1 MLVRLGVV
9 ACLFWLHFA
18 YATTLKIINIVPFGS
33 SSVKIL
39 FNQEV
44 KKFKEV
50 SLKNFKSYLELE
62 AILTIPK
69 KHYQFSKQSSITI
82 AQFSP
87 KLARVVISHAPKM
100 TYEVKILKDKLYV
113 SIVEKKPLVRH
124 QMAPKPPKHHALK
137 HPTPKP
143 APKSIKK
150 EAKEKTPIKHAHS
163 KHAHSPLNERSA
175 KKEIP
180 KKEIPKKEI
189 LKKEILK
196 KEILK
201 KEIPKKEILKKEI
214 PKKEILKKEIPKKE
228 IPKKEI
234 LKKEILKKE
243 ILKKEI
249 LKKEIPK
256 KEILKKE
263 IPKKEILKKEIPK
276 KEIPKKEILKK
287 EIPKKEIL
295 KKEILKKEI
304 LKKEIPKKE
313 ILKKEIP
320 KKEAENE
327 SKNQVFIAEK
337 NDTFIKTKRKK
348 HKKIVLDAGHG
359 GKDCGAMS
367 ANLVCEK
374 DIVLEVVKFL
384 HKELKKRGYS
394 VLLTRDKD
402 IYIDLVGRTEL
413 ANRKS
418 ADLFISV
425 HANSIPKHSTSNAH
439 GIETY
444 FLSTARSERARKVAE
459 QENKDDVNLMDYFS
473 KSLLLNS
480 LNTQRLIVSNKLAI
494 DVQYGMLQSIRKNYP
509 DVVDGG
515 VREGP
520 FWVLAGALM
529 PSILIEIGYNSHAI
543 ESKRIQS
550 KPYQKIL
557 AKGIAD
563 GIDSFFSK
571 ND

>member
-18 YATTLKIINIVPFGS
+18 YATTLKITNIVPFGS
-33 SSVKIL
+33 SSVKMV
-39 FNQEV
+39 FNQEI

-50 SLKNFKSYLELE
+50 PLKNFKSYLELE
-62 AILTIPK
+62 AVLTIPK
-69 KHYQFSKQSSITI
+69 KHYQFSKQSFITI

-87 KLARVVISHAPKM
+87 KLVRVVIGYAPKM
-100 TYEVKILKDKLYV
+100 TYEIKVLKDKLYV
-113 SIVEKKPLVRH
+113 SIVEKKPLIRH

-143 APKSIKK
+143 APKPIKK

-163 KHAHSPLNERSA
+163 KHAHPPLNERSS

-180 KKEIPKKEI
+180 
-189 LKKEILK
+189 
-196 KEILK
+196 
-201 KEIPKKEILKKEI
+201 
-214 PKKEILKKEIPKKE
+214 
-228 IPKKEI
+228 
-234 LKKEILKKE
+234 
-243 ILKKEI
+243 
-249 LKKEIPK
+249 
-256 KEILKKE
+256 
-263 IPKKEILKKEIPK
+263 
-276 KEIPKKEILKK
+276 
-287 EIPKKEIL
+287 
-295 KKEILKKEI
+295 
-304 LKKEIPKKE
+304 
-313 ILKKEIP
+313 KKEIP

-327 SKNQVFIAEK
+327 SKNPIFIAEK

-402 IYIDLVGRTEL
+402 IYIDLVARTEL

-494 DVQYGMLQSIRKNYP
+494 DVQYGMLQSVRKNYP

>member
-1 MLVRLGVV
+1 M
-9 ACLFWLHFA
+9 HFA
-18 YATTLKIINIVPFGS
+18 CATTLKIINIVPFGS
-33 SSVKIL
+33 SSVKIS
-39 FNQEV
+39 FNQEI

-69 KHYQFSKQSSITI
+69 KHYQFSKQSFITI

-113 SIVEKKPLVRH
+113 SIVEKKPLIRH
-124 QMAPKPPKHHALK
+124 QMAPKPPKHRTLK
-137 HPTPKP
+137 HLVPKP

-150 EAKEKTPIKHAHS
+150 EAKEVKEKTPTKHAHS
-163 KHAHSPLNERSA
+163 KHTHSPLNERSA

-189 LKKEILK
+189 
-196 KEILK
+196 
-201 KEIPKKEILKKEI
+201 P
-214 PKKEILKKEIPKKE
+214 KKEIPKKE
-228 IPKKEI
+228 IP
-234 LKKEILKKE
+234 
-243 ILKKEI
+243 
-249 LKKEIPK
+249 
-256 KEILKKE
+256 
-263 IPKKEILKKEIPK
+263 
-276 KEIPKKEILKK
+276 
-287 EIPKKEIL
+287 
-295 KKEILKKEI
+295 
-304 LKKEIPKKE
+304 
-313 ILKKEIP
+313 KKEIP

-337 NDTFIKTKRKK
+337 NDAFIKTKRKK

-402 IYIDLVGRTEL
+402 IYIDLVARTEL
-413 ANRKS
+413 ANKKS

-425 HANSIPKHSTSNAH
+425 HANSIPKRSTSNAH

-459 QENKDDVNLMDYFS
+459 QENKDNVNLMDYFS

-494 DVQYGMLQSIRKNYP
+494 DVQYGMLQSIRKNYH

>member
-1 MLVRLGVV
+1 
-9 ACLFWLHFA
+9 
-18 YATTLKIINIVPFGS
+18 
-33 SSVKIL
+33 
-39 FNQEV
+39 
-44 KKFKEV
+44 
-50 SLKNFKSYLELE
+50 
-62 AILTIPK
+62 PK
-69 KHYQFSKQSSITI
+69 
-82 AQFSP
+82 
-87 KLARVVISHAPKM
+87 
-100 TYEVKILKDKLYV
+100 
-113 SIVEKKPLVRH
+113 
-124 QMAPKPPKHHALK
+124 
-137 HPTPKP
+137 PTPKP
-143 APKSIKK
+143 IKKEAK
-150 EAKEKTPIKHAHS
+150 EAKEKTPTKHAHS

-189 LKKEILK
+189 
-196 KEILK
+196 
-201 KEIPKKEILKKEI
+201 
-214 PKKEILKKEIPKKE
+214 
-228 IPKKEI
+228 
-234 LKKEILKKE
+234 
-243 ILKKEI
+243 
-249 LKKEIPK
+249 
-256 KEILKKE
+256 
-263 IPKKEILKKEIPK
+263 
-276 KEIPKKEILKK
+276 
-287 EIPKKEIL
+287 
-295 KKEILKKEI
+295 
-304 LKKEIPKKE
+304 
-313 ILKKEIP
+313 P

-327 SKNQVFIAEK
+327 SKNQVFIIEK
-337 NDTFIKTKRKK
+337 NDTLIKTKRKK

-402 IYIDLVGRTEL
+402 IYIDLVARTEL
-413 ANRKS
+413 ANKKS

-494 DVQYGMLQSIRKNYP
+494 DVQYGMLQSVRKNYP

>member
-18 YATTLKIINIVPFGS
+18 YATTLKITNVVPFGS
-33 SSVKIL
+33 SSVKMV

-62 AILTIPK
+62 AVLTIPK

-87 KLARVVISHAPKM
+87 KLARVVIGYAPKM
-100 TYEVKILKDKLYV
+100 TYEIKILKDKLYV
-113 SIVEKKPLVRH
+113 SIVEKKPLARH
-124 QMAPKPPKHHALK
+124 QMVLKPPKHHALK
-137 HPTPKP
+137 HTTPKPTPKP
-143 APKSIKK
+143 IKK
-150 EAKEKTPIKHAHS
+150 EAKETKEKTLIKHAHS

-189 LKKEILK
+189 
-196 KEILK
+196 
-201 KEIPKKEILKKEI
+201 
-214 PKKEILKKEIPKKE
+214 PKKE
-228 IPKKEI
+228 IP
-234 LKKEILKKE
+234 
-243 ILKKEI
+243 
-249 LKKEIPK
+249 
-256 KEILKKE
+256 
-263 IPKKEILKKEIPK
+263 
-276 KEIPKKEILKK
+276 
-287 EIPKKEIL
+287 
-295 KKEILKKEI
+295 
-304 LKKEIPKKE
+304 
-313 ILKKEIP
+313 KKEIP

-402 IYIDLVGRTEL
+402 IYIDLVARTEL
-413 ANRKS
+413 ANKKS

-473 KSLLLNS
+473 KSFLLNS

-494 DVQYGMLQSIRKNYP
+494 DVQYGMLQSVRKNYP

>member
-1 MLVRLGVV
+1 M
-9 ACLFWLHFA
+9 HFA

-33 SSVKIL
+33 SSVKIS
-39 FNQEV
+39 FNQEI

-82 AQFSP
+82 VQFNP

-113 SIVEKKPLVRH
+113 SIVEKKPLTRH
-124 QMAPKPPKHHALK
+124 QMVPKPPKHHALK

-150 EAKEKTPIKHAHS
+150 EAKEVKEKTPTKHARS
-163 KHAHSPLNERSA
+163 KHAHSQLNERSA
-175 KKEIP
+175 
-180 KKEIPKKEI
+180 
-189 LKKEILK
+189 
-196 KEILK
+196 
-201 KEIPKKEILKKEI
+201 
-214 PKKEILKKEIPKKE
+214 
-228 IPKKEI
+228 
-234 LKKEILKKE
+234 
-243 ILKKEI
+243 
-249 LKKEIPK
+249 
-256 KEILKKE
+256 
-263 IPKKEILKKEIPK
+263 
-276 KEIPKKEILKK
+276 
-287 EIPKKEIL
+287 
-295 KKEILKKEI
+295 
-304 LKKEIPKKE
+304 
-313 ILKKEIP
+313 KKEIP

-337 NDTFIKTKRKK
+337 NDAFIKTKRKK

-402 IYIDLVGRTEL
+402 IYIDLVARTEL
-413 ANRKS
+413 ANKKS

-425 HANSIPKHSTSNAH
+425 HANSIPKRSTSNAH

-459 QENKDDVNLMDYFS
+459 QENKDNVNLMDYFS

>member
-9 ACLFWLHFA
+9 ACLLWLHFA
-18 YATTLKIINIVPFGS
+18 YATTLKITNIVSFGS
-33 SSVKIL
+33 SSVKIV

-62 AILTIPK
+62 AVLTIPK
-69 KHYQFSKQSSITI
+69 KHYQFSKQSFITI

-87 KLARVVISHAPKM
+87 KLVRVVIGYAPKM
-100 TYEVKILKDKLYV
+100 TYEVKTLKDKLYV
-113 SIVEKKPLVRH
+113 SIVEKKPLIRH
-124 QMAPKPPKHHALK
+124 QMVLKPPKHHALK
-137 HPTPKP
+137 HTTPKP
-143 APKSIKK
+143 ALKSIKK

-163 KHAHSPLNERSA
+163 KHVHSPLNERSA

-180 KKEIPKKEI
+180 KKE
-189 LKKEILK
+189 
-196 KEILK
+196 
-201 KEIPKKEILKKEI
+201 
-214 PKKEILKKEIPKKE
+214 
-228 IPKKEI
+228 
-234 LKKEILKKE
+234 
-243 ILKKEI
+243 
-249 LKKEIPK
+249 
-256 KEILKKE
+256 
-263 IPKKEILKKEIPK
+263 
-276 KEIPKKEILKK
+276 
-287 EIPKKEIL
+287 
-295 KKEILKKEI
+295 
-304 LKKEIPKKE
+304 
-313 ILKKEIP
+313 
-320 KKEAENE
+320 AENE
-327 SKNQVFIAEK
+327 GKNPIFIAEK

-367 ANLVCEK
+367 TNLVCEK

-425 HANSIPKHSTSNAH
+425 HANSIPKRSTSNAH

-473 KSLLLNS
+473 KSLFLNS

>member
-33 SSVKIL
+33 SSVKIS
-39 FNQEV
+39 FNQEI

-113 SIVEKKPLVRH
+113 SIVEKKPLSRH

-143 APKSIKK
+143 APKSLKK
-150 EAKEKTPIKHAHS
+150 EAKEIKEKTPTKHARS
-163 KHAHSPLNERSA
+163 KYAHSQLNERSA
-175 KKEIP
+175 
-180 KKEIPKKEI
+180 
-189 LKKEILK
+189 
-196 KEILK
+196 
-201 KEIPKKEILKKEI
+201 
-214 PKKEILKKEIPKKE
+214 
-228 IPKKEI
+228 
-234 LKKEILKKE
+234 
-243 ILKKEI
+243 
-249 LKKEIPK
+249 
-256 KEILKKE
+256 
-263 IPKKEILKKEIPK
+263 
-276 KEIPKKEILKK
+276 
-287 EIPKKEIL
+287 
-295 KKEILKKEI
+295 
-304 LKKEIPKKE
+304 
-313 ILKKEIP
+313 KKEIP

-402 IYIDLVGRTEL
+402 MYIDLVARTEL
-413 ANRKS
+413 ANKKS

-425 HANSIPKHSTSNAH
+425 HANSIPKRSTSNAH

-459 QENKDDVNLMDYFS
+459 QENKDNVNLMDYFS

>member
-9 ACLFWLHFA
+9 ACLFWLHYA
-18 YATTLKIINIVPFGS
+18 YATTLKITNIVPFGS
-33 SSVKIL
+33 SNVKIL
-39 FNQEV
+39 FNQEI

-50 SLKNFKSYLELE
+50 PLKNFKSYLELE
-62 AILTIPK
+62 AVLTIPK
-69 KHYQFSKQSSITI
+69 KHYQFSKQSFITI

-87 KLARVVISHAPKM
+87 KLVRVVISHAPKM

-113 SIVEKKPLVRH
+113 SIVEKKPLIRH
-124 QMAPKPPKHHALK
+124 QMTPKPPKHHALK
-137 HPTPKP
+137 HTTPKPTPKP
-143 APKSIKK
+143 IKK
-150 EAKEKTPIKHAHS
+150 EAKKSQETKEKTPTKHARS
-163 KHAHSPLNERSA
+163 KHAHPPLNERSA
-175 KKEIP
+175 
-180 KKEIPKKEI
+180 
-189 LKKEILK
+189 
-196 KEILK
+196 
-201 KEIPKKEILKKEI
+201 
-214 PKKEILKKEIPKKE
+214 
-228 IPKKEI
+228 
-234 LKKEILKKE
+234 
-243 ILKKEI
+243 
-249 LKKEIPK
+249 
-256 KEILKKE
+256 
-263 IPKKEILKKEIPK
+263 
-276 KEIPKKEILKK
+276 
-287 EIPKKEIL
+287 
-295 KKEILKKEI
+295 
-304 LKKEIPKKE
+304 KKE

-320 KKEAENE
+320 KKEAENDN
-327 SKNQVFIAEK
+327 KNPIFIIEK
-337 NDTFIKTKRKK
+337 NDTFIKTKHKK

-402 IYIDLVGRTEL
+402 IYIDLVARTEL
-413 ANRKS
+413 ANKKS

-473 KSLLLNS
+473 KSLFLNS

-494 DVQYGMLQSIRKNYP
+494 DVQYGMLQSVRKNYP

>member
-33 SSVKIL
+33 SSVKIS
-39 FNQEV
+39 FNQEI

-69 KHYQFSKQSSITI
+69 KHYQFSKQSFITI

-113 SIVEKKPLVRH
+113 SIVEKKPLTRH
-124 QMAPKPPKHHALK
+124 QMAPKPPKHRTLK

-150 EAKEKTPIKHAHS
+150 EAKEIKEKTLIKHARS
-163 KHAHSPLNERSA
+163 KHTHSQLNERSA
-175 KKEIP
+175 
-180 KKEIPKKEI
+180 
-189 LKKEILK
+189 
-196 KEILK
+196 
-201 KEIPKKEILKKEI
+201 
-214 PKKEILKKEIPKKE
+214 
-228 IPKKEI
+228 
-234 LKKEILKKE
+234 
-243 ILKKEI
+243 
-249 LKKEIPK
+249 
-256 KEILKKE
+256 
-263 IPKKEILKKEIPK
+263 
-276 KEIPKKEILKK
+276 
-287 EIPKKEIL
+287 
-295 KKEILKKEI
+295 
-304 LKKEIPKKE
+304 
-313 ILKKEIP
+313 KKEIP

-337 NDTFIKTKRKK
+337 NDAFIKPQRKK

-402 IYIDLVGRTEL
+402 IYIDLVARTEL
-413 ANRKS
+413 ANKKS

-425 HANSIPKHSTSNAH
+425 HANSIPKRSTSNAH

-459 QENKDDVNLMDYFS
+459 QENKDNVNLMDYFS

>member
-18 YATTLKIINIVPFGS
+18 YATTLKITNIVPFGS
-33 SSVKIL
+33 SSVKIV
-39 FNQEV
+39 FNQEI

-50 SLKNFKSYLELE
+50 PLKNFKSYLELE
-62 AILTIPK
+62 AVLTIPK
-69 KHYQFSKQSSITI
+69 KHYQFSKQSFITI

-113 SIVEKKPLVRH
+113 SIVEKKPLTRH
-124 QMAPKPPKHHALK
+124 QMTPKPPKHHALK
-137 HPTPKP
+137 HTTPKPTPKP
-143 APKSIKK
+143 IKK
-150 EAKEKTPIKHAHS
+150 EAKKVKEKTPTKHAHS

-180 KKEIPKKEI
+180 KKEAK
-189 LKKEILK
+189 
-196 KEILK
+196 
-201 KEIPKKEILKKEI
+201 
-214 PKKEILKKEIPKKE
+214 
-228 IPKKEI
+228 
-234 LKKEILKKE
+234 
-243 ILKKEI
+243 
-249 LKKEIPK
+249 
-256 KEILKKE
+256 
-263 IPKKEILKKEIPK
+263 
-276 KEIPKKEILKK
+276 
-287 EIPKKEIL
+287 
-295 KKEILKKEI
+295 
-304 LKKEIPKKE
+304 
-313 ILKKEIP
+313 
-320 KKEAENE
+320 NE
-327 SKNQVFIAEK
+327 GKNQVFIAEK
-337 NDTFIKTKRKK
+337 NDAFSKTKRKK

-402 IYIDLVGRTEL
+402 IYIDLVARTEL

>member
-33 SSVKIL
+33 SSVKVV

-62 AILTIPK
+62 AVLTIPK
-69 KHYQFSKQSSITI
+69 KHYQFSKQSFITI

-87 KLARVVISHAPKM
+87 KLVRVVISHAPKM
-100 TYEVKILKDKLYV
+100 TYEIKILKDKLYV
-113 SIVEKKPLVRH
+113 SIVEKKPLIRH
-124 QMAPKPPKHHALK
+124 QMVLKPPKHHALK
-137 HPTPKP
+137 HTMPKPTPKP
-143 APKSIKK
+143 IKK
-150 EAKEKTPIKHAHS
+150 EAKKSKETKEKTPIKHARS

-189 LKKEILK
+189 
-196 KEILK
+196 
-201 KEIPKKEILKKEI
+201 
-214 PKKEILKKEIPKKE
+214 
-228 IPKKEI
+228 
-234 LKKEILKKE
+234 
-243 ILKKEI
+243 
-249 LKKEIPK
+249 
-256 KEILKKE
+256 
-263 IPKKEILKKEIPK
+263 
-276 KEIPKKEILKK
+276 
-287 EIPKKEIL
+287 
-295 KKEILKKEI
+295 
-304 LKKEIPKKE
+304 
-313 ILKKEIP
+313 P

-337 NDTFIKTKRKK
+337 NDAFIKTKRKK

-384 HKELKKRGYS
+384 HKELQKRGYS

-425 HANSIPKHSTSNAH
+425 HANSIPKRSTSNAH

-494 DVQYGMLQSIRKNYP
+494 DVQYGMLQSVRKNYP

>member
-9 ACLFWLHFA
+9 ACLLWLHFA
-18 YATTLKIINIVPFGS
+18 CATTLKITNIVPFGS
-33 SSVKIL
+33 SSVKMV
-39 FNQEV
+39 FNQEI

-62 AILTIPK
+62 AVLTIPK
-69 KHYQFSKQSSITI
+69 KHYQFSKQSFITI

-87 KLARVVISHAPKM
+87 KLARVVIGYAPKM
-100 TYEVKILKDKLYV
+100 TYEIKILKDKLYV
-113 SIVEKKPLVRH
+113 SIVEKKPLIRH
-124 QMAPKPPKHHALK
+124 QMVLKPPKHHALK
-137 HPTPKP
+137 HTTPKPTPKP
-143 APKSIKK
+143 IKK
-150 EAKEKTPIKHAHS
+150 EAKKSKDTKEKTPIKHARS
-163 KHAHSPLNERSA
+163 KHAHPPLNERSA
-175 KKEIP
+175 
-180 KKEIPKKEI
+180 
-189 LKKEILK
+189 
-196 KEILK
+196 
-201 KEIPKKEILKKEI
+201 
-214 PKKEILKKEIPKKE
+214 
-228 IPKKEI
+228 
-234 LKKEILKKE
+234 
-243 ILKKEI
+243 
-249 LKKEIPK
+249 
-256 KEILKKE
+256 
-263 IPKKEILKKEIPK
+263 
-276 KEIPKKEILKK
+276 
-287 EIPKKEIL
+287 
-295 KKEILKKEI
+295 
-304 LKKEIPKKE
+304 
-313 ILKKEIP
+313 KKEIP

-337 NDTFIKTKRKK
+337 NDTLIKTKRKK

-402 IYIDLVGRTEL
+402 IYIDLVARTEL
-413 ANRKS
+413 ANKKS

-425 HANSIPKHSTSNAH
+425 HANSIPKHSTPNAH

-543 ESKRIQS
+543 ESRRIQS

>member
-18 YATTLKIINIVPFGS
+18 YATTLKITNIVPFGS
-33 SSVKIL
+33 SSVKIV

-62 AILTIPK
+62 AVLTIPK
-69 KHYQFSKQSSITI
+69 KHYQFSKQSFITI

-87 KLARVVISHAPKM
+87 KLARVVIGYAPKM

-113 SIVEKKPLVRH
+113 SIVEKKPLIRH
-124 QMAPKPPKHHALK
+124 QMVPK
-137 HPTPKP
+137 PTPKP
-143 APKSIKK
+143 IKK
-150 EAKEKTPIKHAHS
+150 EAKKSKDTKEKTPIKHAHS
-163 KHAHSPLNERSA
+163 KHAHSPLNERNA
-175 KKEIP
+175 
-180 KKEIPKKEI
+180 
-189 LKKEILK
+189 
-196 KEILK
+196 
-201 KEIPKKEILKKEI
+201 
-214 PKKEILKKEIPKKE
+214 
-228 IPKKEI
+228 
-234 LKKEILKKE
+234 
-243 ILKKEI
+243 
-249 LKKEIPK
+249 
-256 KEILKKE
+256 
-263 IPKKEILKKEIPK
+263 
-276 KEIPKKEILKK
+276 
-287 EIPKKEIL
+287 
-295 KKEILKKEI
+295 
-304 LKKEIPKKE
+304 
-313 ILKKEIP
+313 KKEIP

-402 IYIDLVGRTEL
+402 IYIDLVARTEL
-413 ANRKS
+413 ANKKG

-425 HANSIPKHSTSNAH
+425 HANSIPKRSTSNAH

-473 KSLLLNS
+473 KSLFLNS

-494 DVQYGMLQSIRKNYP
+494 DVQYGMLQSVRKNYP

>member
-33 SSVKIL
+33 SSVKIS
-39 FNQEV
+39 FNQEI

-69 KHYQFSKQSSITI
+69 KHYQFSKQSFITI

-113 SIVEKKPLVRH
+113 SIVEKKPLTRH
-124 QMAPKPPKHHALK
+124 QMVPKPPKHHALK
-137 HPTPKP
+137 HLTPKP

-150 EAKEKTPIKHAHS
+150 EAKEVKEKTPTKHARS
-163 KHAHSPLNERSA
+163 KHTHSQLNERSA

-180 KKEIPKKEI
+180 KKEIPKKE
-189 LKKEILK
+189 
-196 KEILK
+196 
-201 KEIPKKEILKKEI
+201 
-214 PKKEILKKEIPKKE
+214 
-228 IPKKEI
+228 
-234 LKKEILKKE
+234 
-243 ILKKEI
+243 
-249 LKKEIPK
+249 
-256 KEILKKE
+256 
-263 IPKKEILKKEIPK
+263 
-276 KEIPKKEILKK
+276 
-287 EIPKKEIL
+287 
-295 KKEILKKEI
+295 
-304 LKKEIPKKE
+304 
-313 ILKKEIP
+313 
-320 KKEAENE
+320 AENE
-327 SKNQVFIAEK
+327 GKNQVFIAEK
-337 NDTFIKTKRKK
+337 NDASIKTKRKK

-402 IYIDLVGRTEL
+402 IYIDLVARTEL
-413 ANRKS
+413 ANKKS

-425 HANSIPKHSTSNAH
+425 HANSIPKRSTSNAH

-459 QENKDDVNLMDYFS
+459 QENKDNVNLMDYFS

>member
-9 ACLFWLHFA
+9 ACLLWLHFA
-18 YATTLKIINIVPFGS
+18 CATTLKITNIVPFGS

-50 SLKNFKSYLELE
+50 PLKNFKSYLELE

-69 KHYQFSKQSSITI
+69 KHYQFSKQSFITI

-87 KLARVVISHAPKM
+87 KLARVVIGYAPKM
-100 TYEVKILKDKLYV
+100 TYEIKVLKDKLYV
-113 SIVEKKPLVRH
+113 SIVEKKPLIRH
-124 QMAPKPPKHHALK
+124 QMVLKPPKHHALK
-137 HPTPKP
+137 HQTLKP
-143 APKSIKK
+143 APKPIKKEAK
-150 EAKEKTPIKHAHS
+150 EAKEKTPTKHAHS
-163 KHAHSPLNERSA
+163 KNVHSPLNERSA

-180 KKEIPKKEI
+180 
-189 LKKEILK
+189 
-196 KEILK
+196 
-201 KEIPKKEILKKEI
+201 
-214 PKKEILKKEIPKKE
+214 
-228 IPKKEI
+228 
-234 LKKEILKKE
+234 
-243 ILKKEI
+243 
-249 LKKEIPK
+249 
-256 KEILKKE
+256 
-263 IPKKEILKKEIPK
+263 
-276 KEIPKKEILKK
+276 
-287 EIPKKEIL
+287 
-295 KKEILKKEI
+295 
-304 LKKEIPKKE
+304 
-313 ILKKEIP
+313 KKEIP

-402 IYIDLVGRTEL
+402 IYIDLVARTEL
-413 ANRKS
+413 ANKKS

-473 KSLLLNS
+473 KSLFLNS

-494 DVQYGMLQSIRKNYP
+494 DVQYGMLQSVRKNYP

>member
-9 ACLFWLHFA
+9 ACLFWLHYA
-18 YATTLKIINIVPFGS
+18 YATTLKITNIVPFGS
-33 SSVKIL
+33 SSVKMV
-39 FNQEV
+39 FNQEI

-50 SLKNFKSYLELE
+50 PLKNFKSYLELE

-69 KHYQFSKQSSITI
+69 KHYQFSKQSFITI

-87 KLARVVISHAPKM
+87 KLARVVIGYAPKM
-100 TYEVKILKDKLYV
+100 TYEVKILKDKLYI
-113 SIVEKKPLVRH
+113 SIVEKKPLARH
-124 QMAPKPPKHHALK
+124 QITPKPPKHHALK
-137 HPTPKP
+137 HTTPKPTPKP
-143 APKSIKK
+143 IKK
-150 EAKEKTPIKHAHS
+150 EAKKTKEKTPTKHAHS
-163 KHAHSPLNERSA
+163 KPTHSPLNERSA

-180 KKEIPKKEI
+180 KKE
-189 LKKEILK
+189 
-196 KEILK
+196 
-201 KEIPKKEILKKEI
+201 
-214 PKKEILKKEIPKKE
+214 
-228 IPKKEI
+228 
-234 LKKEILKKE
+234 
-243 ILKKEI
+243 
-249 LKKEIPK
+249 
-256 KEILKKE
+256 
-263 IPKKEILKKEIPK
+263 
-276 KEIPKKEILKK
+276 
-287 EIPKKEIL
+287 
-295 KKEILKKEI
+295 
-304 LKKEIPKKE
+304 
-313 ILKKEIP
+313 
-320 KKEAENE
+320 AENE
-327 SKNQVFIAEK
+327 SKNQIFIAEK
-337 NDTFIKTKRKK
+337 NDTWIKTKRKK

-384 HKELKKRGYS
+384 HKELKTRGYS

-402 IYIDLVGRTEL
+402 IYIDLVARTEL
-413 ANRKS
+413 ANKKS

-425 HANSIPKHSTSNAH
+425 HANSIPKRSTSNAH

-473 KSLLLNS
+473 KSLFLNS

-494 DVQYGMLQSIRKNYP
+494 DVQYGMLQSVRKNYP

>member
-18 YATTLKIINIVPFGS
+18 YATTLKITNVVPFGS
-33 SSVKIL
+33 SSVKMV

-69 KHYQFSKQSSITI
+69 KHYQFSKQSFITI
-82 AQFSP
+82 VQFSP
-87 KLARVVISHAPKM
+87 KLARVVIGYAPKM
-100 TYEVKILKDKLYV
+100 TYEVKILKDKLYI
-113 SIVEKKPLVRH
+113 SIVEKKPLIRH
-124 QMAPKPPKHHALK
+124 QMTPKPPKHHALK
-137 HPTPKP
+137 HQTPKPTPKP
-143 APKSIKK
+143 IKK
-150 EAKEKTPIKHAHS
+150 EAKKTKEKTPTKHAHS
-163 KHAHSPLNERSA
+163 KQTHSPLNERNA

-180 KKEIPKKEI
+180 
-189 LKKEILK
+189 
-196 KEILK
+196 
-201 KEIPKKEILKKEI
+201 
-214 PKKEILKKEIPKKE
+214 
-228 IPKKEI
+228 
-234 LKKEILKKE
+234 
-243 ILKKEI
+243 
-249 LKKEIPK
+249 
-256 KEILKKE
+256 
-263 IPKKEILKKEIPK
+263 
-276 KEIPKKEILKK
+276 
-287 EIPKKEIL
+287 
-295 KKEILKKEI
+295 
-304 LKKEIPKKE
+304 
-313 ILKKEIP
+313 KKEIP

-327 SKNQVFIAEK
+327 SKNQIFIAEK
-337 NDTFIKTKRKK
+337 NDTWIKTKRKK

-402 IYIDLVGRTEL
+402 IYIDLVARTEL
-413 ANRKS
+413 ANKKS

-494 DVQYGMLQSIRKNYP
+494 DVQYGMLQSVRKNYP

>member
-9 ACLFWLHFA
+9 ACLLWLHFA
-18 YATTLKIINIVPFGS
+18 YATTLKITNIVPFGS
-33 SSVKIL
+33 SSVKMV
-39 FNQEV
+39 FNQEI

-50 SLKNFKSYLELE
+50 PLKNFKSYLELE

-69 KHYQFSKQSSITI
+69 KHYQFSKQSFITI

-87 KLARVVISHAPKM
+87 KLARVVISYAPKM
-100 TYEVKILKDKLYV
+100 TYEIKILKDKLYV
-113 SIVEKKPLVRH
+113 SIVEKKPLIRH
-124 QMAPKPPKHHALK
+124 QITPKPPKHHAPK
-137 HPTPKP
+137 HTTPKP
-143 APKSIKK
+143 APKPIKK
-150 EAKEKTPIKHAHS
+150 EAKKSKDTKEKTLTKHARS
-163 KHAHSPLNERSA
+163 KHAHSPLNERNA

-180 KKEIPKKEI
+180 
-189 LKKEILK
+189 
-196 KEILK
+196 
-201 KEIPKKEILKKEI
+201 
-214 PKKEILKKEIPKKE
+214 
-228 IPKKEI
+228 
-234 LKKEILKKE
+234 
-243 ILKKEI
+243 
-249 LKKEIPK
+249 
-256 KEILKKE
+256 
-263 IPKKEILKKEIPK
+263 
-276 KEIPKKEILKK
+276 
-287 EIPKKEIL
+287 
-295 KKEILKKEI
+295 
-304 LKKEIPKKE
+304 
-313 ILKKEIP
+313 KKEIP

-402 IYIDLVGRTEL
+402 IYIDLVARTEL
-413 ANRKS
+413 ANKKS

-473 KSLLLNS
+473 KSLFLNS

-494 DVQYGMLQSIRKNYP
+494 DVQYGMLQSVRKNYP

>member
-33 SSVKIL
+33 SSVKIS

-62 AILTIPK
+62 AVLTIPK

-113 SIVEKKPLVRH
+113 SIVEKKPLAKHLAKH
-124 QMAPKPPKHHALK
+124 QMVPKPPKHHALK
-137 HPTPKP
+137 HTTPKP
-143 APKSIKK
+143 APKPIKK
-150 EAKEKTPIKHAHS
+150 ETKKSKDTKEKTPIKHAHS
-163 KHAHSPLNERSA
+163 KHAYSPLNERSA

-180 KKEIPKKEI
+180 KKEIPKKET
-189 LKKEILK
+189 
-196 KEILK
+196 
-201 KEIPKKEILKKEI
+201 
-214 PKKEILKKEIPKKE
+214 
-228 IPKKEI
+228 
-234 LKKEILKKE
+234 
-243 ILKKEI
+243 
-249 LKKEIPK
+249 
-256 KEILKKE
+256 
-263 IPKKEILKKEIPK
+263 
-276 KEIPKKEILKK
+276 
-287 EIPKKEIL
+287 
-295 KKEILKKEI
+295 
-304 LKKEIPKKE
+304 
-313 ILKKEIP
+313 
-320 KKEAENE
+320 ENE

-337 NDTFIKTKRKK
+337 NDTLIKTKRKK

-402 IYIDLVGRTEL
+402 VYIDLVARTEL
-413 ANRKS
+413 ANKKS

>member
-33 SSVKIL
+33 GSVKIS
-39 FNQEV
+39 FNQEI

-50 SLKNFKSYLELE
+50 SLKNFKRYLELE

-87 KLARVVISHAPKM
+87 KLVRVVISHAPKM

-113 SIVEKKPLVRH
+113 SIVEKKPLTRH
-124 QMAPKPPKHHALK
+124 QMVPKPPKHHALK
-137 HPTPKP
+137 NQTPKP
-143 APKSIKK
+143 ATKSIKK
-150 EAKEKTPIKHAHS
+150 EAKEAKEKTPTKHAHS
-163 KHAHSPLNERSA
+163 KHTHSQLNERSA

-180 KKEIPKKEI
+180 KKE
-189 LKKEILK
+189 
-196 KEILK
+196 
-201 KEIPKKEILKKEI
+201 
-214 PKKEILKKEIPKKE
+214 
-228 IPKKEI
+228 
-234 LKKEILKKE
+234 
-243 ILKKEI
+243 
-249 LKKEIPK
+249 
-256 KEILKKE
+256 
-263 IPKKEILKKEIPK
+263 
-276 KEIPKKEILKK
+276 
-287 EIPKKEIL
+287 
-295 KKEILKKEI
+295 
-304 LKKEIPKKE
+304 
-313 ILKKEIP
+313 
-320 KKEAENE
+320 AEKE

-402 IYIDLVGRTEL
+402 IYIDLVARTEL
-413 ANRKS
+413 ANKKS

-425 HANSIPKHSTSNAH
+425 HANSIPKRSTSNAH

-459 QENKDDVNLMDYFS
+459 QENKDNVNLMDYFS

-480 LNTQRLIVSNKLAI
+480 LNTQRLIISNKLAI

>member
-9 ACLFWLHFA
+9 ACLLWLHFA
-18 YATTLKIINIVPFGS
+18 YATTLKITNIVPFGS

-39 FNQEV
+39 FNQEI

-62 AILTIPK
+62 AVLTIPK

-124 QMAPKPPKHHALK
+124 QMAPKTPKHHALK

-143 APKSIKK
+143 TPKPIKK
-150 EAKEKTPIKHAHS
+150 ETKEKTPIKHARS
-163 KHAHSPLNERSA
+163 KHTHSPLNERSA
-175 KKEIP
+175 KKEI
-180 KKEIPKKEI
+180 
-189 LKKEILK
+189 LKKEV
-196 KEILK
+196 
-201 KEIPKKEILKKEI
+201 
-214 PKKEILKKEIPKKE
+214 
-228 IPKKEI
+228 
-234 LKKEILKKE
+234 
-243 ILKKEI
+243 
-249 LKKEIPK
+249 
-256 KEILKKE
+256 
-263 IPKKEILKKEIPK
+263 
-276 KEIPKKEILKK
+276 
-287 EIPKKEIL
+287 
-295 KKEILKKEI
+295 
-304 LKKEIPKKE
+304 
-313 ILKKEIP
+313 
-320 KKEAENE
+320 ENE
-327 SKNQVFIAEK
+327 GKNQVFIAEK
-337 NDTFIKTKRKK
+337 NDASIKTKRKK

-402 IYIDLVGRTEL
+402 IYIDLVARTEL

>member
-1 MLVRLGVV
+1 MRLGVV

-18 YATTLKIINIVPFGS
+18 YATTLKITNIVPFGS

-39 FNQEV
+39 FNQEI

-50 SLKNFKSYLELE
+50 PLKNFKSYLELE
-62 AILTIPK
+62 AVLTIPK

-87 KLARVVISHAPKM
+87 KLARVVISYAPKM
-100 TYEVKILKDKLYV
+100 TYEIKILKDKLYV
-113 SIVEKKPLVRH
+113 SIVEKKPLARH
-124 QMAPKPPKHHALK
+124 QMVLKPPKHHALK
-137 HPTPKP
+137 HTTPKP
-143 APKSIKK
+143 APKPIKK
-150 EAKEKTPIKHAHS
+150 EAKKSKDTKEKTPTKHVYS

-180 KKEIPKKEI
+180 KKEI
-189 LKKEILK
+189 L
-196 KEILK
+196 
-201 KEIPKKEILKKEI
+201 
-214 PKKEILKKEIPKKE
+214 
-228 IPKKEI
+228 
-234 LKKEILKKE
+234 
-243 ILKKEI
+243 
-249 LKKEIPK
+249 
-256 KEILKKE
+256 
-263 IPKKEILKKEIPK
+263 
-276 KEIPKKEILKK
+276 
-287 EIPKKEIL
+287 
-295 KKEILKKEI
+295 
-304 LKKEIPKKE
+304 
-313 ILKKEIP
+313 

-425 HANSIPKHSTSNAH
+425 HANSIPKRSTSNAH

>member
-18 YATTLKIINIVPFGS
+18 YATTLKITNIVPFGS
-33 SSVKIL
+33 SSVKIS
-39 FNQEV
+39 FNQEI

-87 KLARVVISHAPKM
+87 KLARVVISYAPKM

-113 SIVEKKPLVRH
+113 SIVEKKPLIRH
-124 QMAPKPPKHHALK
+124 QMAPKPPKHRTLK
-137 HPTPKP
+137 HQTLKHQAPKPTPKP
-143 APKSIKK
+143 IKK
-150 EAKEKTPIKHAHS
+150 EAKEKTLTKHARS
-163 KHAHSPLNERSA
+163 KHAHSQLNERSA

-180 KKEIPKKEI
+180 KKEIP
-189 LKKEILK
+189 
-196 KEILK
+196 
-201 KEIPKKEILKKEI
+201 
-214 PKKEILKKEIPKKE
+214 
-228 IPKKEI
+228 
-234 LKKEILKKE
+234 
-243 ILKKEI
+243 
-249 LKKEIPK
+249 
-256 KEILKKE
+256 
-263 IPKKEILKKEIPK
+263 
-276 KEIPKKEILKK
+276 
-287 EIPKKEIL
+287 
-295 KKEILKKEI
+295 
-304 LKKEIPKKE
+304 
-313 ILKKEIP
+313 KKEIP

-337 NDTFIKTKRKK
+337 NDAFIKNKRKK

-413 ANRKS
+413 ANKKS

-425 HANSIPKHSTSNAH
+425 HANSIPKRSTSNAH

-494 DVQYGMLQSIRKNYP
+494 DVQYGMLQSVRKNYP

>member
-33 SSVKIL
+33 SSVKVV

-69 KHYQFSKQSSITI
+69 KHYQFSKQSFITI

-87 KLARVVISHAPKM
+87 KLARVVIGYDPKM

-113 SIVEKKPLVRH
+113 SIVEKKPLIRH

-137 HPTPKP
+137 HQTPKPTPKP
-143 APKSIKK
+143 IKK
-150 EAKEKTPIKHAHS
+150 EIKEKTTKHAHS
-163 KHAHSPLNERSA
+163 KPTHSPLNERSA

-180 KKEIPKKEI
+180 
-189 LKKEILK
+189 
-196 KEILK
+196 
-201 KEIPKKEILKKEI
+201 
-214 PKKEILKKEIPKKE
+214 
-228 IPKKEI
+228 
-234 LKKEILKKE
+234 
-243 ILKKEI
+243 
-249 LKKEIPK
+249 
-256 KEILKKE
+256 
-263 IPKKEILKKEIPK
+263 
-276 KEIPKKEILKK
+276 
-287 EIPKKEIL
+287 
-295 KKEILKKEI
+295 
-304 LKKEIPKKE
+304 
-313 ILKKEIP
+313 KKEIP

-337 NDTFIKTKRKK
+337 NDTLIKTKRKK

-402 IYIDLVGRTEL
+402 IYIDLVARTEL
-413 ANRKS
+413 ANKKS

-425 HANSIPKHSTSNAH
+425 HANSIPKRSTSNAH

-473 KSLLLNS
+473 KSLFLNS

-494 DVQYGMLQSIRKNYP
+494 DVQYGMLQSVRKNYP

>member
-9 ACLFWLHFA
+9 ACLLWLHFA
-18 YATTLKIINIVPFGS
+18 CATTLKIINIVPFGS
-33 SSVKIL
+33 SSVKMV

-50 SLKNFKSYLELE
+50 PLKNFKSYLELE

-69 KHYQFSKQSSITI
+69 KHYQFSKQSFITI

-87 KLARVVISHAPKM
+87 KLARVVIGYASKM
-100 TYEVKILKDKLYV
+100 TYEIKILKDKLYV
-113 SIVEKKPLVRH
+113 SIVEKKPLIRH
-124 QMAPKPPKHHALK
+124 QITPKPPKHHALK
-137 HPTPKP
+137 HQTPKP
-143 APKSIKK
+143 APKPIKK
-150 EAKEKTPIKHAHS
+150 EAKKSKDTKEKTPTKHAHS
-163 KHAHSPLNERSA
+163 KHAHSPLNERST
-175 KKEIP
+175 
-180 KKEIPKKEI
+180 
-189 LKKEILK
+189 
-196 KEILK
+196 
-201 KEIPKKEILKKEI
+201 
-214 PKKEILKKEIPKKE
+214 
-228 IPKKEI
+228 
-234 LKKEILKKE
+234 
-243 ILKKEI
+243 
-249 LKKEIPK
+249 
-256 KEILKKE
+256 
-263 IPKKEILKKEIPK
+263 
-276 KEIPKKEILKK
+276 
-287 EIPKKEIL
+287 
-295 KKEILKKEI
+295 
-304 LKKEIPKKE
+304 
-313 ILKKEIP
+313 KKEIP

-367 ANLVCEK
+367 TNLVCEK

-402 IYIDLVGRTEL
+402 IYIDLVARTEL

-473 KSLLLNS
+473 KSLFLNS

-494 DVQYGMLQSIRKNYP
+494 DVQYGMLQSVRKNYP

>member
-9 ACLFWLHFA
+9 ACLFWLHYA
-18 YATTLKIINIVPFGS
+18 YATTLKITNIVPFGS
-33 SSVKIL
+33 SSVRIS

-69 KHYQFSKQSSITI
+69 KHYQFSKQSFITI

-87 KLARVVISHAPKM
+87 KLARVVIGYAPKM

-113 SIVEKKPLVRH
+113 SIMEKKPLIRH
-124 QMAPKPPKHHALK
+124 QMTPKPPKHHALK
-137 HPTPKP
+137 HQTPKP
-143 APKSIKK
+143 TSKPIKK
-150 EAKEKTPIKHAHS
+150 EAKKTKEKTPTKHAHS
-163 KHAHSPLNERSA
+163 KPTHSPLNERSA
-175 KKEIP
+175 
-180 KKEIPKKEI
+180 
-189 LKKEILK
+189 
-196 KEILK
+196 
-201 KEIPKKEILKKEI
+201 
-214 PKKEILKKEIPKKE
+214 
-228 IPKKEI
+228 
-234 LKKEILKKE
+234 
-243 ILKKEI
+243 
-249 LKKEIPK
+249 
-256 KEILKKE
+256 
-263 IPKKEILKKEIPK
+263 
-276 KEIPKKEILKK
+276 
-287 EIPKKEIL
+287 
-295 KKEILKKEI
+295 
-304 LKKEIPKKE
+304 
-313 ILKKEIP
+313 KKEIP

-337 NDTFIKTKRKK
+337 NDTWIKTKRKK

-367 ANLVCEK
+367 TNLVCEK

-402 IYIDLVGRTEL
+402 IYIDLVARTEL
-413 ANRKS
+413 ANKKG

-425 HANSIPKHSTSNAH
+425 HANSIPKRSTSNAH

-473 KSLLLNS
+473 KSLFLNS

-494 DVQYGMLQSIRKNYP
+494 DVQYGMLQSVRKNYP

>member
-18 YATTLKIINIVPFGS
+18 CATTLKIINIVPFGS
-33 SSVKIL
+33 SSVKIS
-39 FNQEV
+39 FNQEI

-113 SIVEKKPLVRH
+113 SIVEKKPLSRH

-137 HPTPKP
+137 HLIPKP

-150 EAKEKTPIKHAHS
+150 EAKEVKEKTPTKHAYS
-163 KHAHSPLNERSA
+163 KHVHSQWNERSA

-180 KKEIPKKEI
+180 KKE
-189 LKKEILK
+189 
-196 KEILK
+196 
-201 KEIPKKEILKKEI
+201 
-214 PKKEILKKEIPKKE
+214 
-228 IPKKEI
+228 
-234 LKKEILKKE
+234 
-243 ILKKEI
+243 
-249 LKKEIPK
+249 
-256 KEILKKE
+256 
-263 IPKKEILKKEIPK
+263 
-276 KEIPKKEILKK
+276 
-287 EIPKKEIL
+287 
-295 KKEILKKEI
+295 
-304 LKKEIPKKE
+304 
-313 ILKKEIP
+313 
-320 KKEAENE
+320 AENE
-327 SKNQVFIAEK
+327 GKNQVFIAEK
-337 NDTFIKTKRKK
+337 NDASIKTKRKK

-367 ANLVCEK
+367 TNLVCEK

-402 IYIDLVGRTEL
+402 IYIDLVARTEL
-413 ANRKS
+413 ANKKS

-425 HANSIPKHSTSNAH
+425 HANSIPKRSTSNAH

-459 QENKDDVNLMDYFS
+459 QENKDNVNLMDYFS

>member
-1 MLVRLGVV
+1 M
-9 ACLFWLHFA
+9 HYA

-33 SSVKIL
+33 SSVKIS
-39 FNQEV
+39 FNQEI

-113 SIVEKKPLVRH
+113 SIVEKKPLTRH

-143 APKSIKK
+143 TPKSIKK
-150 EAKEKTPIKHAHS
+150 EAEETKEKTPTKHVHS

-175 KKEIP
+175 KKEI
-180 KKEIPKKEI
+180 

-196 KEILK
+196 KE
-201 KEIPKKEILKKEI
+201 
-214 PKKEILKKEIPKKE
+214 
-228 IPKKEI
+228 
-234 LKKEILKKE
+234 
-243 ILKKEI
+243 
-249 LKKEIPK
+249 
-256 KEILKKE
+256 
-263 IPKKEILKKEIPK
+263 
-276 KEIPKKEILKK
+276 
-287 EIPKKEIL
+287 
-295 KKEILKKEI
+295 
-304 LKKEIPKKE
+304 
-313 ILKKEIP
+313 
-320 KKEAENE
+320 AENE
-327 SKNQVFIAEK
+327 GKNQVFIAEK
-337 NDTFIKTKRKK
+337 NDTSIKTKRKK

-402 IYIDLVGRTEL
+402 IYIDLVARTEL

-425 HANSIPKHSTSNAH
+425 HANSIPKRSTSNTH

-444 FLSTARSERARKVAE
+444 FLSTARSERTRKVAE

-494 DVQYGMLQSIRKNYP
+494 DVQYGMLQSIRKNYH

-557 AKGIAD
+557 ANGIAD

>member
-1 MLVRLGVV
+1 M
-9 ACLFWLHFA
+9 HFA

-33 SSVKIL
+33 SSVKIS
-39 FNQEV
+39 FNQEI

-82 AQFSP
+82 AQFNP

-113 SIVEKKPLVRH
+113 SIVEKKPLIRH
-124 QMAPKPPKHHALK
+124 QMAPKPPKHRTLK
-137 HPTPKP
+137 HQTPKP

-150 EAKEKTPIKHAHS
+150 EAKEAKEKTPTKHAYS
-163 KHAHSPLNERSA
+163 KHTHSQWNERSA

-189 LKKEILK
+189 
-196 KEILK
+196 
-201 KEIPKKEILKKEI
+201 P
-214 PKKEILKKEIPKKE
+214 KKEIPKKE
-228 IPKKEI
+228 IP
-234 LKKEILKKE
+234 
-243 ILKKEI
+243 
-249 LKKEIPK
+249 
-256 KEILKKE
+256 
-263 IPKKEILKKEIPK
+263 
-276 KEIPKKEILKK
+276 
-287 EIPKKEIL
+287 
-295 KKEILKKEI
+295 
-304 LKKEIPKKE
+304 
-313 ILKKEIP
+313 KKEIP

-337 NDTFIKTKRKK
+337 NDASIKTKRKK

-402 IYIDLVGRTEL
+402 IYIDLVARTEL
-413 ANRKS
+413 ANKKS

-425 HANSIPKHSTSNAH
+425 HANSIPKRSTSNAH

-473 KSLLLNS
+473 RSLLLNS

-494 DVQYGMLQSIRKNYP
+494 DVQYGMLQSVRKNYP

>member
-18 YATTLKIINIVPFGS
+18 YATTLKITNIVPFGS
-33 SSVKIL
+33 SSVKIS
-39 FNQEV
+39 FNQEI

-113 SIVEKKPLVRH
+113 SIVEKKPLTRH

-150 EAKEKTPIKHAHS
+150 EAKEVKEKTPTKHARS
-163 KHAHSPLNERSA
+163 KHAHSQWNERSA

-180 KKEIPKKEI
+180 KKE
-189 LKKEILK
+189 
-196 KEILK
+196 
-201 KEIPKKEILKKEI
+201 
-214 PKKEILKKEIPKKE
+214 
-228 IPKKEI
+228 
-234 LKKEILKKE
+234 
-243 ILKKEI
+243 
-249 LKKEIPK
+249 
-256 KEILKKE
+256 
-263 IPKKEILKKEIPK
+263 
-276 KEIPKKEILKK
+276 
-287 EIPKKEIL
+287 
-295 KKEILKKEI
+295 
-304 LKKEIPKKE
+304 
-313 ILKKEIP
+313 
-320 KKEAENE
+320 AEKE

-337 NDTFIKTKRKK
+337 NDTSIKTKRKK

-402 IYIDLVGRTEL
+402 IYIDLVARTEL
-413 ANRKS
+413 ANKKG

-425 HANSIPKHSTSNAH
+425 HANSIPKRSTSNAH

-459 QENKDDVNLMDYFS
+459 QENKDNVNLMDYFS

>member
-1 MLVRLGVV
+1 M
-9 ACLFWLHFA
+9 WLHFA
-18 YATTLKIINIVPFGS
+18 CATTLKIINIVPFGS

-69 KHYQFSKQSSITI
+69 KHYQFSKQSFITI

-100 TYEVKILKDKLYV
+100 TYEIKILKNKLYV
-113 SIVEKKPLVRH
+113 SIVEKKPLAKH
-124 QMAPKPPKHHALK
+124 QMVLKPPKHHALK
-137 HPTPKP
+137 HTTPKP
-143 APKSIKK
+143 TPKSIKK
-150 EAKEKTPIKHAHS
+150 EAKKSKETKEKTPIKHAHS

-180 KKEIPKKEI
+180 KKE
-189 LKKEILK
+189 
-196 KEILK
+196 
-201 KEIPKKEILKKEI
+201 
-214 PKKEILKKEIPKKE
+214 
-228 IPKKEI
+228 
-234 LKKEILKKE
+234 
-243 ILKKEI
+243 
-249 LKKEIPK
+249 
-256 KEILKKE
+256 
-263 IPKKEILKKEIPK
+263 
-276 KEIPKKEILKK
+276 
-287 EIPKKEIL
+287 
-295 KKEILKKEI
+295 
-304 LKKEIPKKE
+304 
-313 ILKKEIP
+313 
-320 KKEAENE
+320 AENE

-337 NDTFIKTKRKK
+337 NDTLIKTKRKK

-367 ANLVCEK
+367 TNLVCEK

-384 HKELKKRGYS
+384 YKELKKRGYS

-402 IYIDLVGRTEL
+402 VYIDLVARTEL
-413 ANRKS
+413 ANKKS

-480 LNTQRLIVSNKLAI
+480 LNTQRLIISNKLAI

>member
-18 YATTLKIINIVPFGS
+18 YATTLKITNIVPFGS

-69 KHYQFSKQSSITI
+69 KHYQFSKQSFITI

-87 KLARVVISHAPKM
+87 KLARVVIGYAPKM
-100 TYEVKILKDKLYV
+100 TYEIKILKDKLYV
-113 SIVEKKPLVRH
+113 SIVEKKPLIRH
-124 QMAPKPPKHHALK
+124 QMVLKPPKHHVLK
-137 HPTPKP
+137 HQTPKP

-150 EAKEKTPIKHAHS
+150 EAKETKEKTPTKHAHS
-163 KHAHSPLNERSA
+163 KHAHSPLNERST
-175 KKEIP
+175 
-180 KKEIPKKEI
+180 
-189 LKKEILK
+189 
-196 KEILK
+196 
-201 KEIPKKEILKKEI
+201 
-214 PKKEILKKEIPKKE
+214 
-228 IPKKEI
+228 
-234 LKKEILKKE
+234 
-243 ILKKEI
+243 
-249 LKKEIPK
+249 
-256 KEILKKE
+256 
-263 IPKKEILKKEIPK
+263 
-276 KEIPKKEILKK
+276 
-287 EIPKKEIL
+287 
-295 KKEILKKEI
+295 
-304 LKKEIPKKE
+304 
-313 ILKKEIP
+313 KKEIP

-402 IYIDLVGRTEL
+402 IYIDLVARTEL

-425 HANSIPKHSTSNAH
+425 HANSIPKRSTSNAH

-494 DVQYGMLQSIRKNYP
+494 DVQYGMLQSVRKNYP

>member
-33 SSVKIL
+33 SSVKIS
-39 FNQEV
+39 FNQEI

-113 SIVEKKPLVRH
+113 SIVEKKPLTKH
-124 QMAPKPPKHHALK
+124 QMAPKPPKHQTLK
-137 HPTPKP
+137 HQAPKP

-150 EAKEKTPIKHAHS
+150 EAKEVKEKTPTKHAHS
-163 KHAHSPLNERSA
+163 KHVHSQLNERSA

-180 KKEIPKKEI
+180 
-189 LKKEILK
+189 
-196 KEILK
+196 
-201 KEIPKKEILKKEI
+201 
-214 PKKEILKKEIPKKE
+214 
-228 IPKKEI
+228 
-234 LKKEILKKE
+234 
-243 ILKKEI
+243 
-249 LKKEIPK
+249 
-256 KEILKKE
+256 
-263 IPKKEILKKEIPK
+263 
-276 KEIPKKEILKK
+276 
-287 EIPKKEIL
+287 
-295 KKEILKKEI
+295 
-304 LKKEIPKKE
+304 
-313 ILKKEIP
+313 KKEIP

-337 NDTFIKTKRKK
+337 NDASIKTKRKK

-402 IYIDLVGRTEL
+402 IYIDLVARTEL
-413 ANRKS
+413 ANKKS

-425 HANSIPKHSTSNAH
+425 HANSIPKRSTSNAH

-494 DVQYGMLQSIRKNYP
+494 DVQYGMLQSVRKNYP

>member
-9 ACLFWLHFA
+9 ACLLWLHFA
-18 YATTLKIINIVPFGS
+18 YATTLKITNIVPFGS

-50 SLKNFKSYLELE
+50 PLKNFKSYLELE

-69 KHYQFSKQSSITI
+69 KHYQFSKQSFITI

-87 KLARVVISHAPKM
+87 KLARVVISHAPNM

-113 SIVEKKPLVRH
+113 SIVEKKPLIRH
-124 QMAPKPPKHHALK
+124 QMVLKPPKHHALK
-137 HPTPKP
+137 HTTLKP
-143 APKSIKK
+143 APKPIKK
-150 EAKEKTPIKHAHS
+150 EAKKSKDTKEKTPIKHAHS
-163 KHAHSPLNERSA
+163 KHAHSPLNERSS
-175 KKEIP
+175 
-180 KKEIPKKEI
+180 
-189 LKKEILK
+189 
-196 KEILK
+196 
-201 KEIPKKEILKKEI
+201 
-214 PKKEILKKEIPKKE
+214 
-228 IPKKEI
+228 
-234 LKKEILKKE
+234 
-243 ILKKEI
+243 
-249 LKKEIPK
+249 
-256 KEILKKE
+256 
-263 IPKKEILKKEIPK
+263 
-276 KEIPKKEILKK
+276 
-287 EIPKKEIL
+287 
-295 KKEILKKEI
+295 
-304 LKKEIPKKE
+304 
-313 ILKKEIP
+313 KKEIP

-337 NDTFIKTKRKK
+337 NETLIKTKRKK

-402 IYIDLVGRTEL
+402 IYIDLVARTEL

-473 KSLLLNS
+473 KSLFLNS

>member
-33 SSVKIL
+33 SSVKIS
-39 FNQEV
+39 FNQEI

-113 SIVEKKPLVRH
+113 SIVEKKPLTRH
-124 QMAPKPPKHHALK
+124 QMVPKPPKHQ
-137 HPTPKP
+137 TPKP
-143 APKSIKK
+143 TPKSIKK
-150 EAKEKTPIKHAHS
+150 EAKEKTPTKHARS
-163 KHAHSPLNERSA
+163 KHAHSQLNERSA
-175 KKEIP
+175 
-180 KKEIPKKEI
+180 
-189 LKKEILK
+189 
-196 KEILK
+196 
-201 KEIPKKEILKKEI
+201 
-214 PKKEILKKEIPKKE
+214 
-228 IPKKEI
+228 
-234 LKKEILKKE
+234 
-243 ILKKEI
+243 
-249 LKKEIPK
+249 
-256 KEILKKE
+256 
-263 IPKKEILKKEIPK
+263 
-276 KEIPKKEILKK
+276 
-287 EIPKKEIL
+287 
-295 KKEILKKEI
+295 
-304 LKKEIPKKE
+304 
-313 ILKKEIP
+313 KKEIP

-402 IYIDLVGRTEL
+402 IYIDLVARTEL
-413 ANRKS
+413 ANKKS

-425 HANSIPKHSTSNAH
+425 HANSIPKRSTSNAH

-459 QENKDDVNLMDYFS
+459 QENKDNVNLMDYFS

>member
-18 YATTLKIINIVPFGS
+18 YATTLKITNIVPFGS
-33 SSVKIL
+33 SSVKVV
-39 FNQEV
+39 FNQEI

-50 SLKNFKSYLELE
+50 PLKNFKSYLELE
-62 AILTIPK
+62 AVLTIPK
-69 KHYQFSKQSSITI
+69 KHYQFSKQSFITI
-82 AQFSP
+82 VQFSP
-87 KLARVVISHAPKM
+87 KLARVVIGYAPKM
-100 TYEVKILKDKLYV
+100 TYEIKVLKDKLYI
-113 SIVEKKPLVRH
+113 SIVEKKPLIRH
-124 QMAPKPPKHHALK
+124 QMVLKPPKHHALK
-137 HPTPKP
+137 HQTPKP
-143 APKSIKK
+143 APKPIKK
-150 EAKEKTPIKHAHS
+150 EAKKSKETKEKTPIKHVHS

-175 KKEIP
+175 
-180 KKEIPKKEI
+180 
-189 LKKEILK
+189 
-196 KEILK
+196 
-201 KEIPKKEILKKEI
+201 
-214 PKKEILKKEIPKKE
+214 
-228 IPKKEI
+228 
-234 LKKEILKKE
+234 
-243 ILKKEI
+243 
-249 LKKEIPK
+249 
-256 KEILKKE
+256 
-263 IPKKEILKKEIPK
+263 
-276 KEIPKKEILKK
+276 
-287 EIPKKEIL
+287 
-295 KKEILKKEI
+295 
-304 LKKEIPKKE
+304 
-313 ILKKEIP
+313 KKEIP

-384 HKELKKRGYS
+384 HKELKKRSYS

-402 IYIDLVGRTEL
+402 IYIDLVARTEL
-413 ANRKS
+413 ANKKS

-494 DVQYGMLQSIRKNYP
+494 DVQYGMLQSVRKNYP

>member
-18 YATTLKIINIVPFGS
+18 CATTLKIINIVPFGS
-33 SSVKIL
+33 SSVKIS
-39 FNQEV
+39 FNQEI

-69 KHYQFSKQSSITI
+69 KHYQFSKQSFITI

-113 SIVEKKPLVRH
+113 SIVEKKPLSRH

-150 EAKEKTPIKHAHS
+150 EAKEIKEKTPTKHARS
-163 KHAHSPLNERSA
+163 KHTHSQLNERSA

-180 KKEIPKKEI
+180 KKEIP
-189 LKKEILK
+189 
-196 KEILK
+196 
-201 KEIPKKEILKKEI
+201 
-214 PKKEILKKEIPKKE
+214 
-228 IPKKEI
+228 
-234 LKKEILKKE
+234 
-243 ILKKEI
+243 
-249 LKKEIPK
+249 
-256 KEILKKE
+256 
-263 IPKKEILKKEIPK
+263 
-276 KEIPKKEILKK
+276 
-287 EIPKKEIL
+287 
-295 KKEILKKEI
+295 
-304 LKKEIPKKE
+304 
-313 ILKKEIP
+313 KKEIP

-337 NDTFIKTKRKK
+337 NDASIKPQRKK

-402 IYIDLVGRTEL
+402 IYIDLVARTEL
-413 ANRKS
+413 ANKKS

-425 HANSIPKHSTSNAH
+425 HANSIPKRSTSNAH

-459 QENKDDVNLMDYFS
+459 QENKDNVNLMDYFS

>member
-18 YATTLKIINIVPFGS
+18 CATTLKITNIVPFGS
-33 SSVKIL
+33 SSVKVV
-39 FNQEV
+39 FNQEI

-50 SLKNFKSYLELE
+50 PLKNFKSYLELE
-62 AILTIPK
+62 AVLTIPK
-69 KHYQFSKQSSITI
+69 KHYQFSKQSFITI

-87 KLARVVISHAPKM
+87 KLARVVIGYAPKM
-100 TYEVKILKDKLYV
+100 TYEIKILKDKLYI
-113 SIVEKKPLVRH
+113 SIVEKKPLIRH
-124 QMAPKPPKHHALK
+124 QMALKPPKHHALK
-137 HPTPKP
+137 HTTPKPTPKP
-143 APKSIKK
+143 IKK
-150 EAKEKTPIKHAHS
+150 EAKKSKETKEKTPIKHVHS
-163 KHAHSPLNERSA
+163 KHAHSPLNERST

-189 LKKEILK
+189 
-196 KEILK
+196 
-201 KEIPKKEILKKEI
+201 P
-214 PKKEILKKEIPKKE
+214 KKEIPKKE

-234 LKKEILKKE
+234 
-243 ILKKEI
+243 
-249 LKKEIPK
+249 
-256 KEILKKE
+256 
-263 IPKKEILKKEIPK
+263 
-276 KEIPKKEILKK
+276 
-287 EIPKKEIL
+287 
-295 KKEILKKEI
+295 
-304 LKKEIPKKE
+304 
-313 ILKKEIP
+313 P

-327 SKNQVFIAEK
+327 GKNQVFIAEK
-337 NDTFIKTKRKK
+337 NETLIKTKRKK

-402 IYIDLVGRTEL
+402 IYIDLVARTEL
-413 ANRKS
+413 ANKKS

>member
-18 YATTLKIINIVPFGS
+18 YATTLKITNIVPFGS

-39 FNQEV
+39 FNQEI

-50 SLKNFKSYLELE
+50 PLKNFKSYLELE
-62 AILTIPK
+62 AVLTIPK
-69 KHYQFSKQSSITI
+69 KHYQFSKQSFITI

-124 QMAPKPPKHHALK
+124 QMASKPPKHHALK
-137 HPTPKP
+137 HQAPKTTPKP
-143 APKSIKK
+143 IKK
-150 EAKEKTPIKHAHS
+150 ETKEKTPTKHARS
-163 KHAHSPLNERSA
+163 KHVHSPLNERSA
-175 KKEIP
+175 
-180 KKEIPKKEI
+180 
-189 LKKEILK
+189 
-196 KEILK
+196 
-201 KEIPKKEILKKEI
+201 
-214 PKKEILKKEIPKKE
+214 
-228 IPKKEI
+228 
-234 LKKEILKKE
+234 
-243 ILKKEI
+243 
-249 LKKEIPK
+249 
-256 KEILKKE
+256 
-263 IPKKEILKKEIPK
+263 
-276 KEIPKKEILKK
+276 
-287 EIPKKEIL
+287 
-295 KKEILKKEI
+295 
-304 LKKEIPKKE
+304 
-313 ILKKEIP
+313 KKEIP

-337 NDTFIKTKRKK
+337 NDTLIKTKHKK

-384 HKELKKRGYS
+384 HKELKKRDYS

-402 IYIDLVGRTEL
+402 IYIDLVARTEL
-413 ANRKS
+413 ANKKS

>member
-18 YATTLKIINIVPFGS
+18 CATTLKITNIVPFGS
-33 SSVKIL
+33 SSVKIS

-113 SIVEKKPLVRH
+113 SIVEKKPLTRH
-124 QMAPKPPKHHALK
+124 QMVPKPPKHRTLK

-150 EAKEKTPIKHAHS
+150 EAKEIKEKTPTKHAHS
-163 KHAHSPLNERSA
+163 KHAHSQLNERSV

-189 LKKEILK
+189 
-196 KEILK
+196 
-201 KEIPKKEILKKEI
+201 P
-214 PKKEILKKEIPKKE
+214 KKEIPKKE

-234 LKKEILKKE
+234 
-243 ILKKEI
+243 
-249 LKKEIPK
+249 P
-256 KEILKKE
+256 
-263 IPKKEILKKEIPK
+263 
-276 KEIPKKEILKK
+276 
-287 EIPKKEIL
+287 
-295 KKEILKKEI
+295 
-304 LKKEIPKKE
+304 
-313 ILKKEIP
+313 KKEIP

-337 NDTFIKTKRKK
+337 NDASIKTKRKK

-402 IYIDLVGRTEL
+402 IYIDLVARTEL
-413 ANRKS
+413 ANKKS

-425 HANSIPKHSTSNAH
+425 HANSIPKRSTSNAH

-459 QENKDDVNLMDYFS
+459 QENKDNVNLMDYFS